1 MHFSLT
7 RYSSPPPWYNNLLH
21 TQDENRCDI
30 VLRTFSC
37 LVDAIGDLA
46 FSRDFPSCL
55 IDSGRSTD
63 MKCARGNYQLSAL
76 QAVTLQPNF
85 TAQFCKTN

>member
-1 MHFSLT
+1 M
-7 RYSSPPPWYNNLLH
+7 YN
-21 TQDENRCDI
+21 TQDENRCEI
-30 VLRTFSC
+30 VMRTFSC
-37 LVDAIGDLA
+37 LVDVVGDLA
-46 FSRDFPSCL
+46 FSRDFPSCI

-63 MKCARGNYQLSAL
+63 LKCWRGQHQLGAL